1 MVLPSPVRHAK
12 TDTRT
17 PTRTIELTRT
27 TRFCVNDPSFGDVA
41 SQIASDPNGFAA
53 KPAMRGLGRYY
64 SVDVTARGEP
74 DATTGYLIDI
84 KGIDRAVRSSVI
96 PMIARA
102 CHEEPTREPATL
114 LPELVEALRGALH
127 VDLASLRWNLTPVTS
142 ITMTTD
148 MTTPS
153 TPTSVVLRTRVDF
166 AAAHRLHVDSLS
178 DEENRRLFG
187 KCNNP
192 SGHGHN
198 YQVEPAVEAPIPEN
212 GHMPFT
218 MHDLERLTDEAIVQA
233 FDHTNLNT
241 DPPDFSKA
249 GVNPSVEHIARVCYE
264 RLSKAIEATGSGA
277 RLREITVWET
287 DRTRCTYPA
296 S

>member
-1 MVLPSPVRHAK
+1 MSGSK
-12 TDTRT
+12 TR
-17 PTRTIELTRT
+17 TRTIELTRT
-27 TRFCVNDPSFGDVA
+27 TRFCVNDPAFGDPA
-41 SQIASDPNGFAA
+41 GHIERDPNGYAGR
-53 KPAMRGLGRYY
+53 PAMRGLGRYY

-74 DATTGYLIDI
+74 DAVTGYLIDI
-84 KGIDRAVRSSVI
+84 KGIDQAVRSSVI

-102 CHEEPTREPATL
+102 CHEDPTREPATL
-114 LPELVEALRGALH
+114 LPDLVDALREALP
-127 VDLASLRWNLTPVTS
+127 VELASLRWNLTPVTS

-148 MTTPS
+148 TTTDTTP
-153 TPTSVVLRTRVDF
+153 TVILRTRVDF

-198 YQVEPAVEAPIPEN
+198 YQVEPAVEAPIPES
-212 GHMPFT
+212 GAMPFT
-218 MHDLERLTDEAIVQA
+218 MHDLARLTDEAIVRA

-241 DPPDFSKA
+241 DPPDFSQA

-264 RLSKAIEATGSGA
+264 RLSKAIDATGSGA